1 MRLGR
6 LSGDV
11 SREQRYWHYVGEMT
25 VISHR
30 ALMAYLAAVI
40 WMVASPGCLVLS
52 NDVRPSHGTEQSAVN
67 SSHISPSPMKTERAE
82 FLEQLVARLINRR
95 LTLVA
100 FSKEMEE
107 YNVQVLQPGES
118 YSKELRSDYSRFFPV
133 VEGGRVVGGYFG

>member
-1 MRLGR
+1 
-6 LSGDV
+6 
-11 SREQRYWHYVGEMT
+11 
-25 VISHR
+25 
-30 ALMAYLAAVI
+30 
-40 WMVASPGCLVLS
+40 
-52 NDVRPSHGTEQSAVN
+52 
-67 SSHISPSPMKTERAE
+67 MKTERAE